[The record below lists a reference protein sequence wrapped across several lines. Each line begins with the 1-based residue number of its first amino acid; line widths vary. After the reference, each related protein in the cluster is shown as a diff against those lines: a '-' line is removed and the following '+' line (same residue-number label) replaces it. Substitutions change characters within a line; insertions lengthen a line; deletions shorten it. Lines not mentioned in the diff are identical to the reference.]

1 MAKPKKVSFQVSE
14 EVETSNETLAKTLKP
29 KYKIVS
35 VPDGE
40 GFKQISKEDFT
51 DVDAYAILEFWD
63 ALEGF
68 DKEKAI
74 KSIFE

>member
-1 MAKPKKVSFQVSE
+1 MEKK
-14 EVETSNETLAKTLKP
+14 SNTENEALAITLKP
-29 KYKIVS
+29 RFAVVS
-35 VPDGE
+35 VPNGDGW
-40 GFKQISKEDFT
+40 KQITKEDFT

-63 ALEGF
+63 TLEGF

>member
-1 MAKPKKVSFQVSE
+1 MAKEKK
-14 EVETSNETLAKTLKP
+14 SNDNEALAKTLKP
-29 KYKIVS
+29 RYSVVS
-35 VPDGE
+35 VPNGE
-40 GFKQISKEDFT
+40 GWKNITKEDFT

-63 ALEGF
+63 SLENF

>member
-1 MAKPKKVSFQVSE
+1 MAKKPQQTEVPKVK
-14 EVETSNETLAKTLKP
+14 TGNEALAKTLKP
-29 KYKIVS
+29 KYRTVS
-35 VPDGE
+35 VPNGE
-40 GFKQISKEDFT
+40 GFKQIPKEDFT

-63 ALEGF
+63 TLEGF

>member
-1 MAKPKKVSFQVSE
+1 MAKEKKNNTE
-14 EVETSNETLAKTLKP
+14 NESLAKTLKP
-29 KYKIVS
+29 RFAVVS
-35 VPDGE
+35 VPDGD
-40 GFKQISKEDFT
+40 GFKQIGKDAFT

-63 ALEGF
+63 TLENF